1 MNTCTNIEGWNR
13 RAAQHTR
20 NCSAEEIN
28 EYQNRFYAW
37 NENEKK
43 ILWTWVRWRASERV
57 SGAGRDVKMVRRLR
71 LLNIRWW
78 YITSLMGKGVRILN
92 CFSCYLQMCLSESH
106 QIGFMLSVHEVI
118 YWVSVCVCVMLYA
131 PAACFVCHPNNSKP
145 TIGKGTGSQKK
156 PMREKKRNS
165 NNTKRELIWIDT

>member
-13 RAAQHTR
+13 RAAQPTK
-20 NCSAEEIN
+20 NCSAEERN

-118 YWVSVCVCVMLYA
+118 YWVSVCVWCCMRRQRVLFA
-131 PAACFVCHPNNSKP
+131 IQTIASRQLEKGPAHKRN
-145 TIGKGTGSQKK
+145 
-156 PMREKKRNS
+156 RWERKKRNS